1 MIAKVHVGCGP
12 KAHLKGW
19 WNTDLRSFPGVD
31 QALDATQPWPWRD
44 QLTHVYS
51 EHFLEHLELER
62 AVAFLVHAGNALKP
76 GGRIRLSTPNLVWVM
91 GCFMLGADVATE
103 RRLQDT
109 LAINRAFHGWEHKF
123 LWSEEMLAGLLGAMG
138 FERIEPYAFGES
150 DDPELRSIEQHA
162 NYLVSGDQ
170 PSVVILEAIRG
181 SRPIALDPAIG
192 AWMEHEFIRYVR
204 DGH

>member
-51 EHFLEHLELER
+51 EHFLEHLELEQ

-103 RRLQDT
+103 RRLQGT
-109 LAINRAFHGWEHKF
+109 PAVQPALPR
-123 LWSEEMLAGLLGAMG
+123 L
-138 FERIEPYAFGES
+138 
-150 DDPELRSIEQHA
+150 
-162 NYLVSGDQ
+162 GDQ
-170 PSVVILEAIRG
+170 VLWAGGRVPRVVRG
-181 SRPIALDPAIG
+181 VGFGAIG
-192 AWMEHEFIRYVR
+192 
-204 DGH
+204 